1 MTTRRL
7 PTNRV
12 VLTLVTAAGLSAGWA
27 GAAAAT
33 TEPPGTEPSGSAAE
47 PTDSATTD
55 LCAAADAGP
64 VSIVHLT
71 DITGESPTAVD
82 DFWNGSLLA
91 VAEINELCGS
101 DVVTIER
108 VSAPIQ
114 ADAFEPKLLE
124 AQEMEPTAMIGGPSS
139 SLLALNA
146 VVDEGGIPMIWPV
159 GTAAGLSEGENFSE
173 WAWMARAVNDSQGQV
188 VGTWLSDN
196 GFSNIWLEC
205 VETPFGENGCN
216 NAAEAIEA
224 AGGTVAGRGTHAT
237 DASDFTSSIVDLQA
251 AGADAVALFT
261 FPGPQITF
269 LNQLE
274 ENGGLDIRVVGGA
287 SSELIYQ
294 AHSAAQREAL
304 VAIADC
310 NPPTDDPDAAA
321 AYLEAYDK
329 PMIGLSAITY
339 DSVYLIVDAVARM
352 GSTEPDAVAEG
363 IASTA
368 WDGVCQDYFDSGS
381 HALAHHMVIT
391 SFGEDGITTEA
402 TIELDERGDAMA

>member
-1 MTTRRL
+1 MLMTTRRL
-7 PTNRV
+7 PTNRA
-12 VLTLVTAAGLSAGWA
+12 VLTLLTTVGLSAGWA

-33 TEPPGTEPSGSAAE
+33 TEPPGTEPADSESAG
-47 PTDSATTD
+47 TDI
-55 LCAAADAGP
+55 CAAADAGP
-64 VSIVHLT
+64 ISIVHLT
-71 DITGESPTAVD
+71 DIPGESPTAVD
-82 DFWNGSLLA
+82 DFWNGSQLA

-101 DVVTIER
+101 EVVTIER
-108 VSAPIQ
+108 VPAPIQ
-114 ADAFEPKLLE
+114 ADAFEPRLLE

-139 SLLALNA
+139 SLLALNP

-159 GTAAGLSEGENFSE
+159 GTAAGLSDNENFSE
-173 WAWMARAVNDSQGQV
+173 WAWMARAVNDSQGEV
-188 VGTWLSDN
+188 VGTWLSEN

-205 VETPFGENGCN
+205 VETPFGENGCD
-216 NAAEAIEA
+216 NAAAAIEG
-224 AGGTVAGRGTHAT
+224 AGGTVAGRRSHAT

-251 AGADAVALFT
+251 AEADAVALFT
-261 FPGPQITF
+261 FPAPQITF

-287 SSELIYQ
+287 SSELIYL
-294 AHSAAQREAL
+294 AHSAAQQEAL

-310 NPPTDDPDAAA
+310 NPPTDDPDVAA
-321 AYLEAYDK
+321 AYLEAYEK

-339 DSVYLIVDAVARM
+339 DSVYLVVDAVARM

-402 TIELDERGDAMA
+402 TIELNERGDQMG